1 MKRGF
6 NKRGQFYLV
15 TVVVIA
21 ALIMGISVVSNYS
34 KKEVSPGIEE
44 LRDEIKIEGAKT
56 MGYGISSGFSNAQM
70 KTLMQNFT
78 RYYVLYEGREK
89 KDIYFLFGESTN
101 MTVSGYQGT
110 NKVVIIS
117 SGVSQ
122 NVVTQSS
129 GNFTGSVATN
139 GSMIVL
145 SIDGKPNSFPIKPAQ
160 NFYFV
165 VAQDV
170 GGAEYIITG

>member
-1 MKRGF
+1 
-6 NKRGQFYLV
+6 
-15 TVVVIA
+15 
-21 ALIMGISVVSNYS
+21 
-34 KKEVSPGIEE
+34 
-44 LRDEIKIEGAKT
+44 
-56 MGYGISSGFSNAQM
+56 
-70 KTLMQNFT
+70 
-78 RYYVLYEGREK
+78 
-89 KDIYFLFGESTN
+89 

-145 SIDGKPNSFPIKPAQ
+145 SIDGKPNGFPIKPAQ